1 VVAGKYSC
9 DTPDD
14 AKSGTITV
22 VSVDEAG
29 NASDPTTATL
39 DTNPPA
45 APDVVQKNDTLTNEE
60 PGGATPGDKII
71 VTWPDGSTSETTVGD
86 DGNWSV
92 TIPDSCSAGCKAT
105 IVEVDQAGNV
115 SDPTVI
121 TVHAQ
126 LQADAEIFVETDMN
140 EPVDVPV
147 LESVRGGTGD
157 PNSLRIHS
165 ATDPAQGGAV
175 EAVEA
180 PISAGFGIMP
190 AQTKYIVYTPKIGF
204 TGEDTFMVTV
214 KDGPL
219 SIDIPVR
226 VLVHE
231 VVLPTDDEPEP
242 TPTPTPTVTKTV
254 TVKTGGELV
263 PSTLPWAAGALLAS
277 LALALLLATRR
288 RREQ

>member
-45 APDVVQKNDTLTNEE
+45 APDVVQNNDRLTNSE

-71 VTWPDGSTSETTVGD
+71 VTWPDGTKDETTVD
-86 DGNWSV
+86 EDGNWWV
-92 TIPDSCSAGCKAT
+92 TIPDSCSAGCQAT

-126 LQADAEIFVETDMN
+126 LEADAEVYVETDKN
-140 EPVDVPV
+140 TPVNVPV
-147 LESVRGGTGD
+147 LDHVRGGTGD

-165 ATDPAQGGAV
+165 ATDPAAGGAV
-175 EAVEA
+175 EAVEE
-180 PISAGFGIMP
+180 PLSEGFGIMP
-190 AQTKYIVYTPKIGF
+190 AQTKYIVFTPKIGF
-204 TGEDTFMVTV
+204 TGEDTFLVTV

-219 SIDIPVR
+219 SIDVPVR
-226 VLVHE
+226 VKVR
-231 VVLPTDDEPEP
+231 PTLITEEEP

-263 PSTLPWAAGALLAS
+263 PSSLPWAAGACALAS
-277 LALALLLATRR
+277 LALALLLVTRR